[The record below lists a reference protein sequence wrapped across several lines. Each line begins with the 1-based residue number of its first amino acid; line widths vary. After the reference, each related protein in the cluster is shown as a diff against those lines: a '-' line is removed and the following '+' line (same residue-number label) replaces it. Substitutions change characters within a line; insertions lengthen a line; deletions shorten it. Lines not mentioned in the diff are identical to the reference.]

1 MVEARTAAVVDDL
14 HRILLLHLVNK
25 TVQIGRQVLFQA
37 QALQFRLG
45 RQPVIGRQM
54 LVAFDLEPE
63 QGQTQIKVIRP
74 EVPASL
80 RTCESAPAYPGDSIT
95 QKDMAK
101 WITRLWY
108 AHADC
113 ESKLASLNQA
123 LGYGDEH
130 TESKR

>member
-1 MVEARTAAVVDDL
+1 MKKTALLPLCCV
-14 HRILLLHLVNK
+14 ILLTACTGFPK
-25 TVQIGRQVLFQA
+25 
-37 QALQFRLG
+37 
-45 RQPVIGRQM
+45 
-54 LVAFDLEPE
+54 
-63 QGQTQIKVIRP
+63 TQIKVIRP